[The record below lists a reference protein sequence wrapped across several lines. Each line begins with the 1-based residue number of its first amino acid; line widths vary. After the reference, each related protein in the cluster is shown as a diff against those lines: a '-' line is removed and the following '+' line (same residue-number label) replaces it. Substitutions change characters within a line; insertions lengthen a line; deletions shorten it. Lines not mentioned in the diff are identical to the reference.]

1 MPIGTHPHEGADA
14 VTEVPAD
21 ATAGVSPPSSEARL
35 RLRDAG
41 GVAWRALRRAQND
54 HATNLAQAVAFNL
67 FLAIP
72 SAALIVVGVF
82 ATVASE
88 GTAGRL
94 LQHLS
99 GVVPA
104 SVVTLL
110 DHSLTRMIHNGNG
123 GTAIIVVGA
132 ALAVWSLSG
141 AMQTL
146 QWALNIAHD
155 LEEKRGFVHRRLSGL
170 AMLACCLIAF
180 ILAFGLLVLGPQATH
195 WVGDAIDQPAI
206 VSWIWWTAE
215 WPVLVVVLLI
225 AFGGIYR
232 FGPDMEGCR
241 WRPVSAGAVTAVIVW
256 LVASGGFAWYV
267 ANFGSYNKTWG
278 SLATVIV
285 MLTWLWLSSLALVL
299 GAAIDAEVA
308 RTRRRR

>member
-1 MPIGTHPHEGADA
+1 
-14 VTEVPAD
+14 
-21 ATAGVSPPSSEARL
+21 SPEAHL

-41 GVAWRALRRAQND
+41 GVGWRALRRAQKD

-104 SVVTLL
+104 SVV
-110 DHSLTRMIHNGNG
+110 
-123 GTAIIVVGA
+123 VGA
-132 ALAVWSLSG
+132 VLAVWSLSG

-155 LEEKRGFVHRRLSGL
+155 LEEKRGIVHRRLAGL
-170 AMLACCLIAF
+170 AMLACCLLAF

-195 WVGDAIDQPAI
+195 WVGDAINQPTV
-206 VSWIWWTAE
+206 VSWI
-215 WPVLVVVLLI
+215 
-225 AFGGIYR
+225 
-232 FGPDMEGCR
+232 
-241 WRPVSAGAVTAVIVW
+241 
-256 LVASGGFAWYV
+256 
-267 ANFGSYNKTWG
+267 
-278 SLATVIV
+278 
-285 MLTWLWLSSLALVL
+285 
-299 GAAIDAEVA
+299 
-308 RTRRRR
+308 